1 MFCFVLFCFVL
12 LYVYIFR
19 VGLFFCFVFVFVSCR
34 QKGKY
39 ADLLMEEESG
49 LARLMKAF
57 AEGGSDNDDG
67 NEVRVCPTVLCRWF
81 VCDVSVGVGVG
92 RCASLVTPCDE

>member
-67 NEVRVCPTVLCRWF
+67 NEVRVCPLFCVDGLCVMCLLAW
-81 VCDVSVGVGVG
+81 V
-92 RCASLVTPCDE
+92 